1 MAISNYDGSP
11 ATYNGDTGGNAGTYT
26 VKNADGSTSIVY
38 GPSAGA
44 LAGKVYSTTSADGS
58 KTDYY
63 YGQQSSVGTNT
74 TNPDGTY
81 TSTDVKSGTTSGTDA
96 SGNATG
102 VTDANGNKLT
112 PQQVNDLNNK
122 LNGPLGNGGILG
134 LGDNPVTGV
143 IQAGGAAVAAGKTT
157 LEGGTPD
164 TGQGGVS
171 TASQN
176 LGQFDPNA
184 ALPDQ
189 FKITTPVISAPNIP
203 NAPQVTAPAPVTPPS
218 LDFNTGLTA
227 PQISSVP
234 TAGTIPVVSA
244 PQLGPAPTI
253 SAGGVSGGS
262 ISAQNIDPSAAK
274 ATPVGDVSAGGV
286 GRDAETQGLD
296 FLRGIAEGTT
306 ETAADKLLQKGV
318 DENVGAAYGL
328 AASLQGRNPG
338 QALRQG
344 LTSARTAIAKSSAD
358 IAAQKAQEQQDAMKQ
373 YATLGTSIAGQDLQA
388 AMSNQSKDLQ
398 LSVTQMQSRIEI
410 LKANQAAQLSAG
422 EATLASQTSAQI
434 ATLQAQ
440 TQIATSQLQASTA
453 RDIANQTAQLDASKS
468 NAANQVATQIAQLQA
483 QVQVQTANLQAAVQT
498 QNTQAQLDAQ
508 KQIAQYQG
516 QLSLL
521 QQQQDQLF
529 QAAKDNAANQ
539 TQTNIANA
547 SNQTQTS
554 IASAQL
560 AEKAKADEN
569 TMDAQLKQL
578 GLSALV
584 AQLNAAIESAK
595 TDQQRQAAEDQF
607 WASII
612 GTGGK
617 VTGGK
622 VLSA

>member
-1 MAISNYDGSP
+1 MAITNYDGSP

-44 LAGKVYSTTSADGS
+44 LAGKVYSTTTADGQTS
-58 KTDYY
+58 YY
-63 YGQQSSVGTNT
+63 FGKQSAAGTNT
-74 TNPDGTY
+74 TNADGST
-81 TSTDVKSGTTSGTDA
+81 TSTDVGTGTTSTYDA
-96 SGNATG
+96 AGNATG
-102 VTDANGNKLT
+102 STDSSGTPLT
-112 PQQVNDLNNK
+112 QGQIQDINTKNA
-122 LNGPLGNGGILG
+122 GPLGAGGIG
-134 LGDNPVTGV
+134 VGTNPITGIIDAGV
-143 IQAGGAAVAAGKTT
+143 AIPGAVKAAAGGTSDGSGSAGVNAAIG
-157 LEGGTPD
+157 
-164 TGQGGVS
+164 
-171 TASQN
+171 N
-176 LGQFDPNA
+176 LGTFDPNA
-184 ALPDQ
+184 PLPDAY
-189 FKITTPVISAPNIP
+189 KITTPVISAPNIP

-227 PQISSVP
+227 PQITSTP

-244 PQLGPAPTI
+244 PQLGAGPTI
-253 SAGGVSGGS
+253 TAGSASGGS
-262 ISAQNIDPSAAK
+262 ISAPVIDASQAK
-274 ATPVGDVSAGGV
+274 AADVGDVSASGV

-318 DENVGAAYGL
+318 DEDVGAAYGL

-338 QALRQG
+338 QAMRQG

-358 IAAQKAQEQQDAMKQ
+358 IAAQKAQEQQTAMQQ

-388 AMSNQSKDLQ
+388 AMSNQSKNLQ
-398 LSVTQMQSRIEI
+398 LSVTNLQEKMKVLEANA
-410 LKANQAAQLSAG
+410 ANQLAAG
-422 EATLASQTSAQI
+422 EATLASQTQAQI
-434 ATLQAQ
+434 ASLQSQ
-440 TQIATSQLQASTA
+440 TAVATAQLQASTA
-453 RDIANQTAQLDASKS
+453 RDIADQTAQLDASKA
-468 NAANQVATQIAQLQA
+468 NAANQVATQIATLQA
-483 QVQVQTANLQAAVQT
+483 QVQTQVANLQAAVQT
-498 QNTQAQLDAQ
+498 QDTQAQIDANKSIEQ
-508 KQIAQYQG
+508 YKAQI
-516 QLSLL
+516 SLL

-529 QAAKDNAANQ
+529 QAAKDNAANA

-547 SNQTQTS
+547 SNQTQAS
-554 IASAQL
+554 IAEAQL

-578 GLSALV
+578 GLQSLV

-617 VTGGK
+617 V
-622 VLSA
+622 LSA